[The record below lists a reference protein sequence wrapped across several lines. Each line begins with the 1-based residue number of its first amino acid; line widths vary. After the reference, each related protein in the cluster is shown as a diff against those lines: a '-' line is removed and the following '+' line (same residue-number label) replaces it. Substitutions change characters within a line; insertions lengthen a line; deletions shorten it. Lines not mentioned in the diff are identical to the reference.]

1 MKTSTSTAANLRVD
15 HRYSPLWWQTLI
27 CMPDDPVKTIVGREG
42 QFFLDYGS
50 GGPRNFLTNLGFDL
64 AEGTDWVDQG
74 LPEAGT
80 PVVRTVK
87 RGSGILVEETA
98 FLEIPSNEG
107 DQPKAV
113 RYDGFETLT
122 GWATP
127 TIPCDPAFADA
138 AVRYPSGSHEASLE
152 VHLRV
157 EPFGKRSVV
166 LGFCE
171 GRQTEPGKRRAVAS
185 VEGCEKREID
195 PVKEFGPNVPG
206 VHIFEAR
213 DTDGDGRILIS
224 LKYHPDTHFVD
235 GADRISDLRTIMLS
249 VLWTFIGEAPSSEKI
264 VSGEASSQADVY
276 LPGSDLLLP
285 YRRNH
290 LLVRLTNEAAESQTV
305 RPVLRVRGVLEPQ
318 IDSDALRVGRHN
330 LLASSLGFGSIS
342 DVDAKGAVREIAVE
356 KAGIEGTG
364 GQEWSVALGEITLA
378 PGESREVA
386 IVLDRFSRTSAV
398 TALPEDSHRAL
409 AEARAWWEANGPSRG
424 AIQVPDPGMQRM
436 VDSCVRN
443 IFQARDIRN
452 GLPSFH
458 VGPTIYRGL
467 FLADG
472 AFMLELATIL
482 GRVEEARAGIDYL
495 QGFEMPGGGFNV
507 IDTYYKENGI
517 AMFAIIRHA
526 RLTGDREWL
535 RTKWAT
541 IQGCVRR
548 IQSLRRL
555 TMTDPSAPNAG
566 LLPAGA
572 FCDGGV
578 FNNGRPFADYSNSAW
593 CLSGLK
599 WAAEAA
605 DWMGETEDAAAWH
618 AEYGDFRE
626 TFRKAAEKDLRDDGK
641 GNQYLPTV
649 QGNGDNHTPARGQ
662 WAFCHSV
669 YPGGIYEQGDPI
681 ALGNL
686 WMLCDSMVEGVVLD
700 TGWMHGGLWP
710 YFSSFLAHALQ
721 WQGFGPEVP
730 QILYDFANHSCPTL
744 VWREEQKPQGLG
756 YEEVGDMPHNW
767 ASTEFLRMIVHM
779 LQIDRDDELHLLEG
793 VPEGWVQPGMV
804 TRLNGIQTP
813 FGSIDLA
820 VEGVADGVKIRLAF
834 ADESNL
840 PRRVVVHR
848 GSWGGEGASVRL
860 PVSRVIEQTVGASQ

>member
-1 MKTSTSTAANLRVD
+1 MITSTPTTPALIVD
-15 HRYSPLWWQTLI
+15 QRYSPLWWQTLI
-27 CMPDDPVKTIVGREG
+27 CLPDDPVKTIVGREG
-42 QFFLDYGS
+42 QFFLDFGS

-64 AEGTDWVDQG
+64 AEGTEWVEQD
-74 LPEAGT
+74 LPVAGT
-80 PVVRTVK
+80 PVVRTLK
-87 RGSGILVEETA
+87 RGSGIAIEELT
-98 FLEIPSNEG
+98 FLEIPAPAEAA
-107 DQPKAV
+107 PKAE

-127 TIPCDPAFADA
+127 TISCDAAFADA

-152 VHLRV
+152 VHLHV

-171 GRQTEPGKRRAVAS
+171 GRQTEPGKRRAIAS

-195 PVKEFGPNVPG
+195 PVREFGANVPG

-249 VLWTFIGEAPSSEKI
+249 ALWSFIGEAPAADRI
-264 VSGEASSQADVY
+264 VSGAASAEADLYA
-276 LPGSDLLLP
+276 PGAALLLP
-285 YRRNH
+285 HRRNH
-290 LLVRLTNEAAESQTV
+290 LLIRLTNETAESQTV
-305 RPVLRVRGVLEPQ
+305 GSVLRVRGVLEPR
-318 IDSDALRVGRHN
+318 IEADRLSVGPHN
-330 LLASSLGFGSIS
+330 LLTCSLGFNSIT
-342 DVDAKGAVREIAVE
+342 ANEAAGGASEIAVE
-356 KAGIEGTG
+356 KAGIQGTG
-364 GQEWSVALGEITLA
+364 GREWTVALGEATLA
-378 PGESREVA
+378 PGEKLEVA
-386 IVLDRFSRTSAV
+386 LVLDRFSRT
-398 TALPEDSHRAL
+398 LPETVSPDKSLEAL
-409 AEARAWWEANGPSRG
+409 STTGVWWEVNGPSHE

-482 GRVEEARAGIDYL
+482 GRIDEARAGIDYL
-495 QGFEMPGGGFNV
+495 QSFELPEGGFNV

-517 AMFAIIRHA
+517 AAFAIIRHA
-526 RLTGDREWL
+526 RLTNDQAWL
-535 RTKWAT
+535 RSKWGT

-548 IQSLRRL
+548 IQTLRQS
-555 TMTDPSAPNAG
+555 TMADPSAPNAG

-605 DWMGETEDAAAWH
+605 DWMGETEDAASWH
-618 AEYGDFRE
+618 AEYDDFRE
-626 TFRKAAEKDLRDDGK
+626 TFRRAAEKDLRDDPR
-641 GNQYLPTV
+641 GNRYLPIV

-669 YPGGIYEQGDPI
+669 YPGGIYEQSDPI

-686 WMLCDSMVEGVVLD
+686 AMLRASMVEGVVLD

-721 WQGFGPEVP
+721 WQGFGAEVP

-744 VWREEQKPQGLG
+744 VWREEQKPQGQG

-779 LQIDRDDELHLLEG
+779 LQIDRGDELHLLEG
-793 VPEGWVQPGMV
+793 LPAGWIAPGMI
-804 TRLNGIQTP
+804 TRLNGIRTP
-813 FGSIDLA
+813 FGAIDLE
-820 VEGVADGVKIRLAF
+820 VEGVAEGVRIRLNF
-834 ADESNL
+834 ADSSHL
-840 PRRVVVHR
+840 PRRILVHR
-848 GSWGGEGASVRL
+848 ESWSGTGSTVELASAQ
-860 PVSRVIEQTVGASQ
+860 VIDQTVGA